1 MLALAAELRAQGR
14 DIISLGAG
22 EPDFDTPQ
30 SIKDAATQAIADG
43 ATKYTP
49 IDGTAALKA
58 AVQRKFAR
66 ENSLDY
72 NAPQILVT
80 SGAKQALFNLC
91 LALLSPNDE
100 VIIPAPYWVSYPD
113 MVRLADAEPV
123 IIETGLEA
131 NFKITAAQL
140 AAAITAN
147 TRLLFLNSPSN
158 PTGAS
163 YSKSEL
169 QALGEVLAGHP
180 KILIAADDIYEHIQ
194 WADEPFVSFATVCPD
209 LYDRTLTINGVSK
222 AYAMTGWRIGYAA
235 GPATIIK
242 AMKTIQSQSTS
253 NACSVSQVA
262 AAAALDGDQ
271 APVAAMTAA
280 AAAITAN
287 TRLLFLNSP
296 SNPTGASYSK
306 SELQALGEVLA
317 GHPKILI
324 AADDIYEHIQWADEP
339 FVSFA
344 TVCPDL
350 YDRTLTINGVS
361 KAYAMTGWR
370 IGYAAGP
377 ATIIKAMKTI
387 QSQSTSNACSV
398 SQVAAAA
405 ALDGDQAPVVA
416 MTAAYKQRHDYIVA
430 ALNDLDGFECRPG
443 EGTFYAFP
451 RISGV
456 LQAKGLAGDADLVEL
471 LIEKADVAPDVTKI
485 CGAL

>member
-1 MLALAAELRAQGR
+1 MARVKPSPTSAVLALAAELRAQGR

-58 AVQRKFAR
+58 AIQRKFAR

-72 NAPQILVT
+72 NASQILVT

-180 KILIAADDIYEHIQ
+180 DILIAADDIYEHIQ
-194 WADEPFVSFATVCPD
+194 WADEPFVSFATACPD
-209 LYDRTLTINGVSK
+209 LYDRTLTFNGVSK

-271 APVAAMTAA
+271 APVA
-280 AAAITAN
+280 
-287 TRLLFLNSP
+287 
-296 SNPTGASYSK
+296 
-306 SELQALGEVLA
+306 
-317 GHPKILI
+317 
-324 AADDIYEHIQWADEP
+324 
-339 FVSFA
+339 
-344 TVCPDL
+344 
-350 YDRTLTINGVS
+350 
-361 KAYAMTGWR
+361 
-370 IGYAAGP
+370 
-377 ATIIKAMKTI
+377 
-387 QSQSTSNACSV
+387 
-398 SQVAAAA
+398 
-405 ALDGDQAPVVA
+405 A

-471 LIEKADVAPDVTKI
+471 LIEKADVACVPGSAF
-485 CGAL
+485 GAPGYMRLSFACSIATLEEAVRRMKRALYA